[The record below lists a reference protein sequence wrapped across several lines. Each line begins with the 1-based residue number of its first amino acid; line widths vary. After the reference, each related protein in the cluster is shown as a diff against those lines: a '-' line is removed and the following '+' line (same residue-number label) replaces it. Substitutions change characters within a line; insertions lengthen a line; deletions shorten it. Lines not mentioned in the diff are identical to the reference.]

1 MKLATLLRRAAL
13 RIEDAKAVDCYYGM
27 CYVLHEA
34 SMLGH
39 PPNVFTTH
47 NDNNY
52 YWYAYAFM
60 RDWTWPTLAQ
70 HGFEKVLVHVPISD
84 YWWPCTEKFVQTRID
99 ALNLLAD
106 YAEYLDL

>member
-13 RIEDAKAVDCYYGM
+13 RIKDADQSFGEYFGM

-34 SMLGH
+34 SIFGH

-47 NDNNY
+47 NDEYY
-52 YWYAYAFM
+52 YWYAYTFM
-60 RDWTWPTLAQ
+60 KDWTWPTLAQ
-70 HGFEKVLVHVPISD
+70 HGFEKVLVHD
-84 YWWPCTEKFVQTRID
+84 YWWPRTEKFVQTRIN

>member
-13 RIEDAKAVDCYYGM
+13 RIKDVDISYGEYWGM
-27 CYVLHEA
+27 CYALHNVSA
-34 SMLGH
+34 FDR
-39 PPNVFTTH
+39 PNIYTNGDSDTE
-47 NDNNY
+47 
-52 YWYAYAFM
+52 YWYAYTFM
-60 RDWTWPTLAQ
+60 QNWVWPTLAQ
-70 HGFEKVLVHVPISD
+70 HGFKKLPVND

>member
-1 MKLATLLRRAAL
+1 MKLATLLRQAAL
-13 RIEDAKAVDCYYGM
+13 RIKDADQSFGEYFGM

-34 SMLGH
+34 SIFGH

-60 RDWTWPTLAQ
+60 RYWTWPTLAQ
-70 HGFEKVLVHVPISD
+70 HGFEKVLVHD
-84 YWWPCTEKFVQTRID
+84 HWWPRTEKFVQTRIN

>member
-13 RIEDAKAVDCYYGM
+13 RIKDADQSFGEYFGM
-27 CYVLHEA
+27 CYALHEA
-34 SMLGH
+34 SIFDH
-39 PPNVFTTH
+39 PNIYTNSDDT
-47 NDNNY
+47 N
-52 YWYAYAFM
+52 YWYAYTFM

-70 HGFEKVLVHVPISD
+70 HGFEKVPMCD
-84 YWWPCTEKFVQTRID
+84 YWWPCTEIFVQTRIN